1 MKKKLIFL
9 SLLTVISV
17 NIQASWWGD
26 MSNAE
31 RASVIAT
38 GVLLTNDRYN
48 RYYGNEENSEARH
61 QAEMKELENRLRKE
75 YEEKEKAKEQY
86 VKKPNPNK
94 PVIIEEQPI
103 IVEREIPNNKYQ
115 QRQVQ
120 IQQPQGEEALQI
132 SPEELKALQEL
143 APQVQEEQ

>member
-48 RYYGNEENSEARH
+48 RYYGNGENSEARH

-75 YEEKEKAKEQY
+75 YEEKE
-86 VKKPNPNK
+86 NPNK